1 MSFLR
6 QYLVPLVIILIG
18 LALGALI
25 IFAGS
30 DPARRGGQ
38 DRVLDVRTA
47 LLVKQN
53 VRTIVTA
60 YGEVQPKAQS
70 NLVAEVDGKI
80 VAISPSMVS
89 GGFFSEGEVL
99 IEIEQTEYR
108 AALTQARAGLA
119 ASNSE
124 LANAQRQDRR
134 IEELSLQQSV
144 SESHRDDV
152 RNRLRFAEASLQAA
166 SAELELAELNLER
179 TRFKAPFRG
188 RVRSENVDV
197 GQYVRRGETLAS
209 LYSIEAVEIRLP
221 VRDDEVAFLSVSLQN
236 PGEAW
241 TSPPRVL
248 LNADFLG
255 APRTWEGRVVRT
267 DGALDAQTRL
277 INLIVEVEAPYD
289 QPDSQPPLTV
299 GQFVEAE
306 IWGEVLDDV
315 VVVPRSVIREEGGIY
330 TVNSREEL
338 EFHSV
343 DVVRVQGD
351 IAYVRTDLEE
361 GVSICL
367 TPMSGVVEGQ
377 RVRAFPAGQA
387 LDSS

>member
-6 QYLVPLVIILIG
+6 YYLGPLLIILLG
-18 LALGALI
+18 LVLGALI
-25 IFAGS
+25 ILAGS
-30 DPARRGGQ
+30 DPERRGGQ
-38 DRVLDVRTA
+38 DRILDVRTA
-47 LLVKQN
+47 PLVKQD
-53 VRTIVTA
+53 VRATVTA
-60 YGEVQPKAQS
+60 YGEVQPKAES
-70 NLVAEVDGKI
+70 NLVAEVDGKV

-119 ASNSE
+119 AAESE
-124 LANAQRQDRR
+124 LDNAKAQSVR

-152 RNRLRFAEASLQAA
+152 RNRLKFAEASLQAA
-166 SAELELAELNLER
+166 SAELELAKLNLQR

-188 RVRSENVDV
+188 RVRSEKVDV

-209 LYSIEAVEIRLP
+209 LYSIEAVEVRLP

-241 TSPPRVL
+241 ASPPKVL
-248 LNADFLG
+248 LRADFLG
-255 APRTWEGRVVRT
+255 ALRTWEGRVVRT

-315 VVVPRSVIREEGGIY
+315 VVVPRAVIREAGGIY
-330 TVNSREEL
+330 RVNSREEL
-338 EFHSV
+338 EFHRV

-351 IAYVRTDLEE
+351 IAYVRTDLSE
-361 GVSICL
+361 GTSICL
-367 TPMSGVVEGQ
+367 TPLSGMIEGR
-377 RVRAFPAGQA
+377 RVRASAVGTA
-387 LDSS
+387 LDSP